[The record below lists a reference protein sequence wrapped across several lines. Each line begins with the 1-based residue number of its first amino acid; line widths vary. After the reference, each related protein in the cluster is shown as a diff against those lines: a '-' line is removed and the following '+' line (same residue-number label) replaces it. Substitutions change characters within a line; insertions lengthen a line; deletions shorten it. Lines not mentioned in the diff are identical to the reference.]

1 MFTRTRLLVALALSS
16 VVMLGL
22 VAAPASAQAPEDDSV
37 SILWH
42 EDSTFNRITCD
53 NNILIPDEITAKSWG
68 SNIHAAPKSE
78 SARKSQST
86 ATCGGPGRGF
96 SGQAR
101 RDHGRRR
108 SSTTTRT
115 SRASISS
122 TPESP
127 ATPTANTWE
136 HSSARARCECQWQ
149 TDRGF
154 VTETPS
160 RRRSC

>member
-68 SNIHAAPKSE
+68 IEYP
-78 SARKSQST
+78 RST
-86 ATCGGPGRGF
+86 QIRIREEITINGDLWR
-96 SGQAR
+96 
-101 RDHGRRR
+101 
-108 SSTTTRT
+108 TRT
-115 SRASISS
+115 RVQWTSSSGSWS
-122 TPESP
+122 TPLVYYDTNLKGKYQLYTRVTRYSNGQYLG
-127 ATPTANTWE
+127 AQF
-136 HSSARARCECQWQ
+136 SSC
-149 TDRGF
+149 TL
-154 VTETPS
+154 
-160 RRRSC
+160 